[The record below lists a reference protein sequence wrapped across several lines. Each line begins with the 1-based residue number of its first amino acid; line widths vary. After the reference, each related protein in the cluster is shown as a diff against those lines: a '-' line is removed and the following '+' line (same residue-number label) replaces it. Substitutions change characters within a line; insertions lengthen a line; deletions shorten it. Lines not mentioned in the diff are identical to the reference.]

1 MNFYN
6 CHISSTGI
14 RPIVYSVRMAYITFL
29 LEVEHLHET
38 KSWQKFQHI
47 ARPPSSNLCPFTSK
61 LPWVLTNEKPVCF

>member
-14 RPIVYSVRMAYITFL
+14 RPIVYSVQMAYITFL
-29 LEVEHLHET
+29 LEAEHLHET

-47 ARPPSSNLCPFTSK
+47 ARPPQLQFMSLHKQIAMGFN
-61 LPWVLTNEKPVCF
+61 

>member
-14 RPIVYSVRMAYITFL
+14 RPIVYSVQMAYITFL
-29 LEVEHLHET
+29 LEAEHLHET

-47 ARPPSSNLCPFTSK
+47 ARPPPAPIYVPSQANCHGF
-61 LPWVLTNEKPVCF
+61 